1 MAKLT
6 SALRNALAT
15 KEFSLPGERKY
26 PIDTKNRARN
36 ALSRVAQHGTPE
48 EKAIVRRKV
57 HAKFPRIGKS
67 RIKPHTGLSSVL
79 AAIEKR
85 R

>member
-6 SALRNALAT
+6 AKGRKQLAS
-15 KEFSLPGERKY
+15 KEFALPGRRY
-26 PIDTKNRARN
+26 PIENAAHARN
-36 ALSRVAQHGTPE
+36 ALSRVSANGDAE